1 MHLLGRNEVE
11 KRNGACVME
20 VASLGSRAKMKAK
33 EGGNRKLSRL
43 EWNEAESDVRNRR
56 SASAG

>member
-20 VASLGSRAKMKAK
+20 VASLGSRSKMKAK

-43 EWNEAESDVRNRR
+43 EWNEAESDLTFLV
-56 SASAG
+56 S